1 MNLSDQSAI
10 RTVVVE
16 DQREIREGL
25 GLLIDATEG
34 YRCAGAYGSMEE
46 ALEGIERNLP
56 DVVLCD
62 IGLPGMSGIEGI
74 RILKARHPGL
84 LLLML
89 SIYDDDDRI
98 FDALCAGACG
108 YLLKRTSPARLLEGI
123 KEAFAGGT
131 PISPEVAARVL
142 ALLSNAC
149 PPEDPGSELS
159 PREARLLELMAEGY
173 NYSTASQELNVSY
186 ETVKLHMRHIY
197 DKLQLH
203 SGTWAAGR
211 SRPSKKIVENSTQA
225 GGDRAGRSEV
235 L

>member
-1 MNLSDQSAI
+1 MSPLNQPAI
-10 RTVVVE
+10 KTVIVE
-16 DQREIREGL
+16 DQRDIREGL
-25 GLLIDATEG
+25 GILINATEG
-34 YRCAGAYGSMEE
+34 YLCAGAYGSMEE

-74 RILKARHPGL
+74 RILKERHPGL

-131 PISPEVAARVL
+131 PISPEVAGRVL
-142 ALLSNAC
+142 ALFRNVRPLEA
-149 PPEDPGSELS
+149 PGPDLS
-159 PREARLLELMAEGY
+159 PREVRLLELMAEGY
-173 NYSTASQELNVSY
+173 NYSTAAQELNVGY
-186 ETVKLHMRHIY
+186 NTVKFHMRHIY
-197 DKLQLH
+197 NKLQLH
-203 SGTWAAGR
+203 S
-211 SRPSKKIVENSTQA
+211 
-225 GGDRAGRSEV
+225 RA
-235 L
+235 